1 MESVQKAMR
10 LSFFDQRTA
19 RQVMFE
25 HSATAD
31 AVMIV
36 AGVSAVVVMASF
48 FTGTPFDLFGLL
60 EGIIRGIAR
69 WLFLSFA
76 IWVMG
81 TKVIKGSGDPQ
92 TMIRTSGFATL
103 PLLLEAFTFY
113 WGQLGRVGLAWH
125 LGLLVIVANVVLGVR
140 WIEAAAAVGLGAALI
155 LLIQSLL
162 GGTFFR
168 F

>member
-10 LSFFDQRTA
+10 LSFFDQRSA

-36 AGVSAVVVMASF
+36 GGVYAIIIIVNFLTVGA
-48 FTGTPFDLFGLL
+48 FDLFALL
-60 EGIIRGIAR
+60 EGIIRGIAG

-103 PLLLEAFTFY
+103 PLLLGAFDFG
-113 WGQLGRVGLAWH
+113 WGQPGLVGLVWH
-125 LGLLVIVANVVLGVR
+125 LGLLVMVAKVVLGLR
-140 WIEAAAAVGLGAALI
+140 WIEAGAAVGLGAALI
-155 LLIQSLL
+155 FLIQGLL
-162 GGTFFR
+162 GATFFR